1 MANKKI
7 KLYAN
12 VDLNIKDKDFKAGD
26 EITVKQPPRWMV
38 LQGLIVPADKLKE
51 EEE

>member
-7 KLYAN
+7 KYFAK
-12 VDLNIKDKDFKAGD
+12 VDLNIKDKDFPAGT

-38 LQGLIVPADKLKE
+38 KQELIVPEHKLKE

>member
-1 MANKKI
+1 MTKKNI
-7 KLYAN
+7 KLYAK
-12 VDLNIKDKDFKAGD
+12 VDLNIKDKDFKAGA

-38 LQGLIVPADKLKE
+38 LQGLIVPEEQLME

>member
-1 MANKKI
+1 MAKKI
-7 KLYAN
+7 IKYFAK
-12 VDLNIKDKDFKAGD
+12 VDLNIKDKDFPAGT

-38 LQGLIVPADKLKE
+38 EQELIVPEHKLKE

>member
-1 MANKKI
+1 MQ
-7 KLYAN
+7 KLKEPKSFI
-12 VDLNIKDKDFKAGD
+12 IKDIKAGD

-38 LQGLIVPADKLKE
+38 LQGLIVPEDKLME

>member
-1 MANKKI
+1 MAKKDI
-7 KLYAN
+7 KLFAK
-12 VDLNIKDKDFKAGD
+12 VELNIKDKDFKAGE

-38 LQGLIVPADKLKE
+38 LQGLIVPEDQLRE